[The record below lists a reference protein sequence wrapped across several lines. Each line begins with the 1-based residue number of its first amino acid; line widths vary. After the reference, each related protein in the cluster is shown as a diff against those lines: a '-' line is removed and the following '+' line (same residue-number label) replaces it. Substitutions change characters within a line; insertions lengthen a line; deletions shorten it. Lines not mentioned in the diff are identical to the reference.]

1 MILIADKLCQY
12 RRIDDF
18 PSGYYGYCIYII
30 DIDPETIAIP
40 EAANVFQLDRHSVRP
55 RFDGR
60 EFQNMLNEKV
70 ELYLYNIS

>member
-1 MILIADKLCQY
+1 MILIAGKICHS

-18 PSGYYGYCIYII
+18 SGGYYGCCVDTI
-30 DIDPETIAIP
+30 DIDPEIVAIP
-40 EAANVFQLDRHSVRP
+40 EAANVFQPDGHSARP

-70 ELYLYNIS
+70 ELYLCKIS